1 MARTSVIV
9 AIGAIVTL
17 TAATPALAA
26 HHRWTSPRLLHR
38 WTVLNER
45 CAGGAGHDQTACDER
60 ALVEDA
66 LFARGYCYV
75 GEGATARWRRGLALR
90 LAERKAQAVCH
101 R

>member
-1 MARTSVIV
+1 MARTSIIAMTGVI
-9 AIGAIVTL
+9 AAL
-17 TAATPALAA
+17 TAAAPALAA

-45 CAGGAGHDQTACDER
+45 CAGGAGNDQAACNER

-75 GEGATARWRRGLALR
+75 GEGAKTRWRRGLALR
-90 LAERKAQAVCH
+90 LAERKEQAVCH